1 MFEQLKKENPKLINI
16 GKKWSKEEEKKLL
29 TKLDEGNK
37 CEDLVNEFKRTE
49 GGLISHLKQMAMYMI
64 EDGQDIDEVSN
75 ITKLSKTAITNYINK
90 KNPKIDKDL
99 KTEIKQLFSLMSV
112 INSKLDLIIDKSKIN
127 SDEFFDCL

>member
-1 MFEQLKKENPKLINI
+1 MVQRRR
-16 GKKWSKEEEKKLL
+16 KKLL